1 MSDLATVLS
10 TWLDGQSTTGMDL
23 YGIRMLAVG
32 RFGKGLLF
40 LAGLSVGLDLLDPDG
55 VKRRGEANQ
64 ERAERTLT
72 RSRHKRD
79 VARLS
84 ALHDTVTEDMVTV
97 WSVPGDINGPIS
109 GLSVHTTPPGR
120 VPEGLDVALDVY
132 RSFHRAVIDELRAY
146 AGNENEYTHAKHRA
160 AEFLSSHL
168 SGPDRAL
175 FTEAERAGRNDG
187 CVLVALAGAVIAL
200 VFVVVALKT
209 SPAAV
214 PWAFMVMIAAIVLL
228 LVALSTVSRLRVAAA
243 WRWLLGRALRRLA
256 ATLRSARPFHGFR
269 KAAFALFFVGSILD
283 MLAS

>member
-40 LAGLSVGLDLLDPDG
+40 LAGLSVGLDLLDPDE
-55 VKRRGEANQ
+55 VRRRGEANQ
-64 ERAERTLT
+64 ERAERTLAQG
-72 RSRHKRD
+72 RRKRD

-84 ALHDTVTEDMVTV
+84 ALHETVTEDMVTV
-97 WSVPGDINGPIS
+97 WSVQDDINGPIS
-109 GLSVHTTPPGR
+109 GLAVHATSPGR
-120 VPEGLDVALDVY
+120 VPEGLDVTLDAY

-146 AGNENEYTHAKHRA
+146 AGDENEYTHAKRRA

-175 FTEAERAGRNDG
+175 FAEAERADG
-187 CVLVALAGAVIAL
+187 NGGCILLALVGVIIAVVFAAVALR
-200 VFVVVALKT
+200 T

-214 PWAFMVMIAAIVLL
+214 PWAFMVMIAATVLL

-243 WRWLLGRALRRLA
+243 WRRLLGRALRRLA

>member
-40 LAGLSVGLDLLDPDG
+40 LAGLSVGLDLLDPDN
-55 VKRRGEANQ
+55 VRRRGEANQ
-64 ERAERTLT
+64 GRAERTLAQG
-72 RSRHKRD
+72 RHKRD

-84 ALHDTVTEDMVTV
+84 ALHDAVTEDMATV
-97 WSVPGDINGPIS
+97 WSASTAGGTVSGIS
-109 GLSVHTTPPGR
+109 IHATPPGR
-120 VPEGLDVALDVY
+120 VPEGLDVTLEVY

-146 AGNENEYTHAKHRA
+146 AGNENEYTHARDRA

-175 FTEAERAGRNDG
+175 FTEAERAGRNEG
-187 CVLVALAGAVIAL
+187 CVLAALAGVLIAI
-200 VFVVVALKT
+200 VFVFGAVKT
-209 SPAAV
+209 SPAAM
-214 PWAFMVMIAAIVLL
+214 PWAFMVMIAATALL
-228 LVALSTVSRLRVAAA
+228 LFTLSTVSRLRAAA
-243 WRWLLGRALRRLA
+243 IWRWLLGRVLRRLA

>member
-23 YGIRMLAVG
+23 YGIRMLTVG

-40 LAGLSVGLDLLDPDG
+40 LAGLSVGLDLLDPDK
-55 VKRRGEANQ
+55 VRRRGEANQ
-64 ERAERTLT
+64 ERAGRTLAQG
-72 RSRHKRD
+72 RHKRD

-84 ALHDTVTEDMVTV
+84 ALHKTVTEDMATV
-97 WSVPGDINGPIS
+97 WSASTAGGTIS
-109 GLSVHTTPPGR
+109 GISVHATPPGR
-120 VPEGLDVALDVY
+120 VPEGLDVTLEVY
-132 RSFHRAVIDELRAY
+132 RSFHRTVIDELRVY
-146 AGNENEYTHAKHRA
+146 AGDENEYTHARDRA

-175 FTEAERAGRNDG
+175 FTEAERAGRNEG
-187 CVLVALAGAVIAL
+187 CVLVALAGVLIAM
-200 VFVVVALKT
+200 VFVFGAVRT
-209 SPAAV
+209 SSAAM
-214 PWAFMVMIAAIVLL
+214 PWAFMVMIAATVLL
-228 LVALSTVSRLRVAAA
+228 LFTLSTVSRLRAAAA